1 METKRIITLGRETG
15 SGGHKIGEMLAE
27 KLGVKCYDKEVAG
40 PRGKGERS
48 LP

>member
-27 KLGVKCYDKEVAG
+27 KLGVKCYDKELLDRAAKESG
-40 PRGKGERS
+40 
-48 LP
+48 L